1 MPPRAGHLPNVVER
15 VALQELKT
23 GDLPAQRI
31 GSHTVIANLLGRDA
45 FRLLSHRLHGLSR
58 KVESRATGGFLRAT
72 TKPGIGVYDG
82 VW

>member
-31 GSHTVIANLLGRDA
+31 GSHTVIANLLSKGWIGRGSAARDYRITPA
-45 FRLLSHRLHGLSR
+45 GIEALRKRLP
-58 KVESRATGGFLRAT
+58 E
-72 TKPGIGVYDG
+72 
-82 VW
+82 